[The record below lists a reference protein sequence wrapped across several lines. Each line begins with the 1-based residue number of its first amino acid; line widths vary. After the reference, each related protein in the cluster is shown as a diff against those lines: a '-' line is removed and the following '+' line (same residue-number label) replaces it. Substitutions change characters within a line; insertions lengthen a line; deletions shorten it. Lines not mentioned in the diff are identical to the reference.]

1 MNYKFPSFDATEFAP
16 FEKKGF
22 ELGLGFHRT
31 ILEITVNLMGNCG

>member
-22 ELGLGFHRT
+22 ELVFRLLHILGFPK
-31 ILEITVNLMGNCG
+31 LQ